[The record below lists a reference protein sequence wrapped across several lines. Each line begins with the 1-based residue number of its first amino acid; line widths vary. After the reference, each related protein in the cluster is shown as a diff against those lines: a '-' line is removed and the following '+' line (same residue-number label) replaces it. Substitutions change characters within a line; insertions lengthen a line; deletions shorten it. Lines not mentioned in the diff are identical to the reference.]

1 MYSSEQKENL
11 RKNVPY
17 YFKKSGLSLSEF
29 QKASQ
34 IDSALANNYI
44 QGVWAP
50 KEERIDLVSKCLSVS
65 VDDLLAMP
73 FKPQQEV
80 SQAPL
85 PDIKSYQ
92 SAPKNASQKSCH
104 SSTEDSEVDKE
115 FVFFNGRL
123 THHSIVAQINKI
135 RDFERRIKE
144 ELSDLLST
152 SISGTYSKD
161 THENLTMTIVIS
173 LKWETIKEGIYA
185 GRIDFDTKQS
195 KVFRIESSDLRVLTE
210 ETREELLVQSKA
222 GCLKFTELIKNY
234 IVEK

>member
-1 MYSSEQKENL
+1 MYSSGQKENL

-29 QKASQ
+29 QKSSQ
-34 IDSALANNYI
+34 IDSALANNYT
-44 QGVWAP
+44 QGIWAP

-65 VDDLLAMP
+65 VDDLLAKP

-80 SQAPL
+80 SQAPF
-85 PDIKSYQ
+85 PDIKPYQ
-92 SAPKNASQKSCH
+92 SAPKKASQESYH
-104 SSTEDSEVDKE
+104 SSTENSEVDKE

-123 THHSIVAQINKI
+123 THHSIVAHINEI
-135 RDFERRIKE
+135 RSFEREVKLN
-144 ELSDLLST
+144 LSDLLST

-210 ETREELLVQSKA
+210 ETREKLLSQSKA
-222 GCLKFTELIKNY
+222 GCLKFIELIKNHT
-234 IVEK
+234 VEK